1 MFDNEIEVY
10 TILLAG
16 GVGTRLW
23 PLSREL
29 LPKQFISL
37 NGSDSLIQS
46 TIKRLLPI
54 IDVEK
59 LRIVCGESHY
69 HEIKR
74 HIETMS
80 ISPIDKII
88 TEPCGRNT
96 APAILLAT
104 LNILK
109 SDKDAVVL
117 VFPADHMI
125 SNIVQFHKKII
136 AAINLAK
143 IEFIVTFGVKP
154 TYPETGYGY
163 IEGGESINEGAFS
176 IKRFV
181 EKPDEKTA
189 EEYIKRVNFFWNS
202 GMFVF
207 KGSVIMREFEA
218 YEPALLKSM
227 WHMVSIGGTLS
238 NEEYKKLPTISFD
251 NAIMEKT
258 RRGVVIPSEFGWS
271 DIGSWKSLYD
281 FLPKDKDNNVIEGD
295 VVSSDTKDC
304 FIKGEGRLIVANC
317 LRNIVVV
324 ETADAVLVSD
334 LDKSKDIKSIV
345 NDLAVKGRRE
355 YQTHTKVYRPWGY
368 YLVLEEKDNTK
379 VKRIVVNP
387 GARLSLQ
394 KHHHRCEHWVIVQ
407 GIAKVINGDITLIL
421 EENQSTY
428 IPQNNLHRIENIGKI
443 PLGIIEVE
451 IGDYLEEDDIVRYE
465 DDFGRVDS
473 SVLKKN

>member
-1 MFDNEIEVY
+1 
-10 TILLAG
+10 
-16 GVGTRLW
+16 
-23 PLSREL
+23 
-29 LPKQFISL
+29 
-37 NGSDSLIQS
+37 
-46 TIKRLLPI
+46 
-54 IDVEK
+54 
-59 LRIVCGESHY
+59 
-69 HEIKR
+69 
-74 HIETMS
+74 
-80 ISPIDKII
+80 
-88 TEPCGRNT
+88 
-96 APAILLAT
+96 
-104 LNILK
+104 
-109 SDKDAVVL
+109 
-117 VFPADHMI
+117 
-125 SNIVQFHKKII
+125 
-136 AAINLAK
+136 
-143 IEFIVTFGVKP
+143 
-154 TYPETGYGY
+154 
-163 IEGGESINEGAFS
+163 
-176 IKRFV
+176 
-181 EKPDEKTA
+181 
-189 EEYIKRVNFFWNS
+189 
-202 GMFVF
+202 
-207 KGSVIMREFEA
+207 
-218 YEPALLKSM
+218 
-227 WHMVSIGGTLS
+227 
-238 NEEYKKLPTISFD
+238 
-251 NAIMEKT
+251 
-258 RRGVVIPSEFGWS
+258 
-271 DIGSWKSLYD
+271 
-281 FLPKDKDNNVIEGD
+281 VIEGD

>member
-37 NGSDSLIQS
+37 YGSDSLIQS

-74 HIETMS
+74 HMETMS
-80 ISPIDKII
+80 ISPTDKII

-109 SDKDAVVL
+109 SDRDAVVL

-143 IEFIVTFGVKP
+143 IEFIVTLGVKP

-163 IEGGESINEGAFS
+163 IEGGEAINEGALS

-189 EEYIKRVNFFWNS
+189 EDYIKRGNFFWNS
-202 GMFVF
+202 GTFAF
-207 KGSVIMREFEA
+207 KASVIMREFEA

-227 WHMVSIGGTLS
+227 WHMVSIGTTLTT
-238 NEEYKKLPTISFD
+238 EEYSKLPTISFD
-251 NAIMEKT
+251 YAIMEKT
-258 RRGVVIPSEFGWS
+258 KRGVVIPSDFGWS
-271 DIGSWKSLYD
+271 DIGSWKSLYA

-295 VVSSDTKDC
+295 VISSDTRGC
-304 FIKGEGRLIVANC
+304 LIKGEGRLIVTSG
-317 LRNIVVV
+317 LRNIAVV

-345 NDLAVKGRRE
+345 NDLAVKGRSE

-394 KHHHRCEHWVIVQ
+394 KHHHRSEHWVIVQ
-407 GIAKVINGDITLIL
+407 GIAKVINGDLTLIL
-421 EENQSTY
+421 EEKQSTF

-443 PLGIIEVE
+443 PLEIVEVE

-465 DDFGRVDS
+465 DDFGRADS
-473 SVLKKN
+473 NALKKN

>member
-10 TILLAG
+10 AILLAG

-69 HEIKR
+69 QEIKR
-74 HIETMS
+74 HIETVS
-80 ISPIDKII
+80 ISPTDKII

-143 IEFIVTFGVKP
+143 IEFIVTLGVKP

-163 IEGGESINEGAFS
+163 IEGGEAINEGALS

-189 EEYIKRVNFFWNS
+189 EDYIKRGNFFWNS
-202 GMFVF
+202 GMFAF
-207 KGSVIMREFEA
+207 KASVIMREFEA

-227 WHMVSIGGTLS
+227 WHMVSIGSTLTT
-238 NEEYKKLPTISFD
+238 EEYSKLPTISFD
-251 NAIMEKT
+251 YAIMEKT
-258 RRGVVIPSEFGWS
+258 KRGVVIPSDFGWS
-271 DIGSWKSLYD
+271 DIGSWKSLYA

-295 VVSSDTKDC
+295 VISSDTRDC
-304 FIKGEGRLIVANC
+304 FIKGEGRLIVTSG
-317 LRNIVVV
+317 LRNIAVV

-334 LDKSKDIKSIV
+334 LDRSKDIKSIV

-394 KHHHRCEHWVIVQ
+394 KHHHRSEHWVIVQ
-407 GIAKVINGDITLIL
+407 GIAKVINGDLTLIL
-421 EENQSTY
+421 EEKQSTY

-443 PLGIIEVE
+443 PLEIVEVE

-465 DDFGRVDS
+465 DDFGRADS
-473 SVLKKN
+473 NALKKN

>member
-1 MFDNEIEVY
+1 MFDNEMEVY
-10 TILLAG
+10 AILLAG

-69 HEIKR
+69 QEIKR
-74 HIETMS
+74 HIETVS
-80 ISPIDKII
+80 ISPTDKII

-125 SNIVQFHKKII
+125 SNILQFHKIII

-143 IEFIVTFGVKP
+143 IEFIVTLGVKP

-163 IEGGESINEGAFS
+163 IEGGEAINEGALS

-189 EEYIKRVNFFWNS
+189 EDYIKRGNFFWNS
-202 GMFVF
+202 GMFAF
-207 KGSVIMREFEA
+207 KASVIMREFEA

-227 WHMVSIGGTLS
+227 WHMVSIGSTLTT
-238 NEEYKKLPTISFD
+238 EEYSKLPTISFD
-251 NAIMEKT
+251 YAIMEKT
-258 RRGVVIPSEFGWS
+258 KRGVVIPSDFGWS
-271 DIGSWKSLYD
+271 DIGSWKSLYA

-295 VVSSDTKDC
+295 VISSDTRDC
-304 FIKGEGRLIVANC
+304 FIKGEGRLIVTSG
-317 LRNIVVV
+317 LRNIAVV

-334 LDKSKDIKSIV
+334 LDRSKDIKSIV

-394 KHHHRCEHWVIVQ
+394 KHHHRSEHWVIVQ
-407 GIAKVINGDITLIL
+407 GIAKVINGDLTLIL
-421 EENQSTY
+421 EEKQSTY

-443 PLGIIEVE
+443 PLEIVEVE

-465 DDFGRVDS
+465 DDFGRADS
-473 SVLKKN
+473 NALKKN

>member
-23 PLSREL
+23 PLSTGL

-54 IDVEK
+54 INVEK
-59 LRIVCGESHY
+59 LRSVWGESHY

-74 HIETMS
+74 HIEPMS

-163 IEGGESINEGAFS
+163 IEGGESINEGAF
-176 IKRFV
+176 
-181 EKPDEKTA
+181 
-189 EEYIKRVNFFWNS
+189 YIKS
-202 GMFVF
+202 
-207 KGSVIMREFEA
+207 
-218 YEPALLKSM
+218 
-227 WHMVSIGGTLS
+227 
-238 NEEYKKLPTISFD
+238 
-251 NAIMEKT
+251 
-258 RRGVVIPSEFGWS
+258 
-271 DIGSWKSLYD
+271 
-281 FLPKDKDNNVIEGD
+281 
-295 VVSSDTKDC
+295 
-304 FIKGEGRLIVANC
+304 
-317 LRNIVVV
+317 
-324 ETADAVLVSD
+324 
-334 LDKSKDIKSIV
+334 
-345 NDLAVKGRRE
+345 
-355 YQTHTKVYRPWGY
+355 YQLFP
-368 YLVLEEKDNTK
+368 L
-379 VKRIVVNP
+379 
-387 GARLSLQ
+387 
-394 KHHHRCEHWVIVQ
+394 
-407 GIAKVINGDITLIL
+407 ITL
-421 EENQSTY
+421 
-428 IPQNNLHRIENIGKI
+428 
-443 PLGIIEVE
+443 
-451 IGDYLEEDDIVRYE
+451 
-465 DDFGRVDS
+465 
-473 SVLKKN
+473 

>member
-1 MFDNEIEVY
+1 MFDNEMEVY
-10 TILLAG
+10 AILLAG

-69 HEIKR
+69 QEIKR
-74 HIETMS
+74 HIETVS
-80 ISPIDKII
+80 ISPTDKII

-125 SNIVQFHKKII
+125 SNILQFHKIII

-143 IEFIVTFGVKP
+143 IEFIVTLGVKP

-163 IEGGESINEGAFS
+163 IEGGEAINEGALS

-189 EEYIKRVNFFWNS
+189 EDYIKRGNFFWNS
-202 GMFVF
+202 GMFAF
-207 KGSVIMREFEA
+207 KASVIMREFEA

-227 WHMVSIGGTLS
+227 WHMVSIGSTLTT
-238 NEEYKKLPTISFD
+238 EEYSKLPTISFD
-251 NAIMEKT
+251 YAIMEKT
-258 RRGVVIPSEFGWS
+258 KRGVVIPSDFGWS
-271 DIGSWKSLYD
+271 DIGSWKSLYA

-295 VVSSDTKDC
+295 VISSDTRDC
-304 FIKGEGRLIVANC
+304 FIKGEGRLIVTSG
-317 LRNIVVV
+317 LRNIAVV

-394 KHHHRCEHWVIVQ
+394 KHHHRSEHWVIVQ
-407 GIAKVINGDITLIL
+407 GIAKVINGDLTLIL
-421 EENQSTY
+421 EEKQSTY

-443 PLGIIEVE
+443 PLEIVEVE

-465 DDFGRVDS
+465 DDFGRADS
-473 SVLKKN
+473 NALKKN

>member
-1 MFDNEIEVY
+1 MLDNEIEVY

-218 YEPALLKSM
+218 YEPALLQSM

-238 NEEYKKLPTISFD
+238 N
-251 NAIMEKT
+251 
-258 RRGVVIPSEFGWS
+258 
-271 DIGSWKSLYD
+271 
-281 FLPKDKDNNVIEGD
+281 DKDNNVIEGD

-355 YQTHTKVYRPWGY
+355 YQTHMKVYRPWGY

-443 PLGIIEVE
+443 PLEIIEVE